1 MSISAAIIFQQ
12 AELGYSLIAATIPCL
27 RSFIKSFDTGLGL
40 TVTYATNPYGSS
52 GYGGSYKM
60 QSLAKG
66 ESIKSTIEPASAAV
80 GFRPDRT
87 QNSTSIFHPNETP
100 QEDSSVTSHGSQEMI
115 IRRDVQWDVRT
126 DFIQPGA
133 GKSN

>member
-1 MSISAAIIFQQ
+1 
-12 AELGYSLIAATIPCL
+12 
-27 RSFIKSFDTGLGL
+27 
-40 TVTYATNPYGSS
+40 
-52 GYGGSYKM
+52 M

-66 ESIKSTIEPASAAV
+66 ESIKSTIESASAAV
-80 GFRPDRT
+80 GFQPDRT
-87 QNSTSIFHPNETP
+87 QNSTSIYHPNETP

-126 DFIQPGA
+126 DFIQPGT